1 MNIDDPTV
9 QALAEEIASR
19 TGRSVTQVIHQALLA
34 QKEDIEREVTSR
46 IFNPIERQAQ
56 IRLAAEEIRRAPAIG
71 PWADHDELL
80 YGADGLPR

>member
-9 QALAEEIASR
+9 QALADEIASR

-34 QKEDIEREVTSR
+34 QKEDMQWDVSLRNLS
-46 IFNPIERQAQ
+46 PMERQAQ
-56 IRLAAEEIRRAPAIG
+56 IRLAADEIRRGPAIG